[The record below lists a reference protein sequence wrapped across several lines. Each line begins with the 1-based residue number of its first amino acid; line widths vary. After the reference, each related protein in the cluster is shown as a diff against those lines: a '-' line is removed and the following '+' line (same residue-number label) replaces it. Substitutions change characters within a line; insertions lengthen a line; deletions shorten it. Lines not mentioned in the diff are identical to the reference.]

1 MDKASSKQL
10 AYVPIH
16 KQNQIFK
23 INKADLVYLDL
34 GSLDH
39 AIELWISQL
48 KEIFIE
54 IGNMSSQ
61 KRVARSR
68 KNSHF
73 SQLSY
78 GIYKSVKIAHKI
90 FYACLANYRL
100 KKLIQF
106 INNFFEVTDDMESSY
121 SPFNLLDCTFK
132 YLQPKKPLQ
141 KTHLAIVAVIKS
153 LARFMALYF
162 SNKEPLL
169 IYSVNNPVT
178 MNSLLEKDIDQGELI
193 LKLIFCFRS
202 SRNVVYLIFYL

>member
-1 MDKASSKQL
+1 MNKASSKQL

-16 KQNQIFK
+16 KKNQIFK
-23 INKADLVYLDL
+23 INKADLIYLDL
-34 GSLDH
+34 GNLDQ
-39 AIELWISQL
+39 AIEQWITQL
-48 KEIFIE
+48 KEIFID
-54 IGNMSSQ
+54 IDNMSSK
-61 KRVARSR
+61 KRIARSR

-106 INNFFEVTDDMESSY
+106 INNFFEITDETQNSY

-132 YLQPKKPLQ
+132 YLKHRKPLQ
-141 KTHLAIVAVIKS
+141 KTHLAIVAIIKS

-169 IYSVNNPVT
+169 IYSVNNPVA
-178 MNSLLEKDIDQGELI
+178 MNSLLDKDVDQGEFK
-193 LKLIFCFRS
+193 LKFC
-202 SRNVVYLIFYL
+202 